1 MINDTL
7 GGSGKINMKIKEKF
21 GDFLVY
27 LKKKGLTEH
36 SIGEY
41 KRFLYGALSHSVL
54 TEKKIEDLK
63 MIDVASVIEAGKV
76 HGEYGPQRAVVVLRR
91 YLKFLKNSGMK
102 LPFDW
107 RDIEVPKVPEKEQA
121 YLTEEE
127 FNSFVE
133 KIPLNTLYGLRDR
146 ALYEI
151 LFSTGA
157 RIGEILSLNRS
168 DIDWEKKE
176 AKVKGKGG
184 DEGMIYFS
192 DRSLEW
198 LKKYLE
204 TRTDDCSALF
214 VTYHFDGIRPLSK
227 VNARK
232 HLLNY
237 RKKFG
242 IDKKITHHA
251 FRRSF
256 CSLLLDRGATIKEV
270 QYLARH
276 KSERTTLR
284 FYIKV
289 EKRKAKE
296 VHQKI
301 FKGI

>member
-1 MINDTL
+1 
-7 GGSGKINMKIKEKF
+7 MKVTDKF
-21 GDFLVY
+21 EEFLAY
-27 LKKKGLTEH
+27 MRKKGLTKH
-36 SIGEY
+36 SIIEH
-41 KRFLYGALSHSVL
+41 KRFLYGALAHSVL
-54 TEKKIEDLK
+54 TEKKVEDLRI
-63 MIDVASVIEAGKV
+63 IDVASVIEAGKI
-76 HGEYGPQRAVVVLRR
+76 HGEYGSQRAVVTLRR
-91 YLKFLKNSGMK
+91 YLKFLKDSGIK
-102 LPFDW
+102 LSFDW
-107 RDIEVPKVPEKEQA
+107 RDVEVPRVPDKEQA

-133 KIPLNTLYGLRDR
+133 KIPLDTLYGLRDR
-146 ALYEI
+146 ALYEV

-157 RIGEILSLNRS
+157 RIGEMLSLKRG

-192 DRSLEW
+192 DRSLGW

-204 TRTDDCSALF
+204 TRADDCSALF
-214 VTYHFDGIRPLSK
+214 ITYGYRGISPLKK

-232 HLLNY
+232 SLLNY
-237 RKKFG
+237 RRKFK
-242 IDKKITHHA
+242 IEKRITHHA

-284 FYIKV
+284 FYCKI

-296 VHQKI
+296 VHQEIFDKI
-301 FKGI
+301 